1 MFISTKKNDLTFIII
16 NIVVI
21 VGWIMKIFHY
31 YYSKMV
37 YYPRTNKFM
46 DFVIFFIFIFIQ
58 IWNEKEREKTLD
70 IIQRWNHHHHQTK
83 NQRNKPNGIHKCRS
97 FFFLVVGHFHF
108 HFISFS
114 PSLPWTNI
122 DPENFFF
129 VARKSGK
136 FFSGFLAEYF
146 FSGLF
151 WAIQIFRND
160 LVFLSTHIS

>member
-70 IIQRWNHHHHQTK
+70 IIQRWNHHHHHQTK

-97 FFFLVVGHFHF
+97 FFFWLLDIFI
-108 HFISFS
+108 FISFH
-114 PSLPWTNI
+114 SLPLSLGPI
-122 DPENFFF
+122 SIQKIFFCGQKKWE
-129 VARKSGK
+129 V
-136 FFSGFLAEYF
+136 